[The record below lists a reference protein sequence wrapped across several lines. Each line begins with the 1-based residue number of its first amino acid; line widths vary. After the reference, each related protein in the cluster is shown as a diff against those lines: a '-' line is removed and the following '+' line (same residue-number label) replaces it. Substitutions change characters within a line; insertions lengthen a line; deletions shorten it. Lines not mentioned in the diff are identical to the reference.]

1 MGINASTL
9 GASLSLLSRLVSIKR
24 GNRNRNEET
33 LRSIPTQAG
42 LDPVLLVPRPLR
54 NCQNPRQTHISL
66 PCIGEGYFFSFG
78 PRSLEVSIGG
88 RPCRVIAASD
98 KGKSLLFSEAGVT
111 WSIYCTKKRCPERE
125 KNKFIYFGVVSQ
137 YASEHAEKLFEDQQ
151 LQLGTEPSW
160 GLVSRTVLAAAV
172 VVVFRE
178 GGDTQVR
185 QGRPA
190 LVVRVPQ
197 EGHDARSFP
206 VHPSPCAS
214 ARELERVGY
223 SRWEDLLP
231 RHAAL

>member
-1 MGINASTL
+1 MTINASTL
-9 GASLSLLSRLVSIKR
+9 GASLSLLSRLDSIKR

-111 WSIYCTKKRCPERE
+111 WSIYCTKKRCRPKGKRKGEEQIHLFRGRQSVCKRTCRE
-125 KNKFIYFGVVSQ
+125 
-137 YASEHAEKLFEDQQ
+137 AL
-151 LQLGTEPSW
+151 
-160 GLVSRTVLAAAV
+160 R
-172 VVVFRE
+172 
-178 GGDTQVR
+178 
-185 QGRPA
+185 RPA
-190 LVVRVPQ
+190 ARARYRAFLGARLQ
-197 EGHDARSFP
+197 NGTRSSSGRRLSRGWGHSSSTRTACTRR
-206 VHPSPCAS
+206 PSPSGGA
-214 ARELERVGY
+214 
-223 SRWEDLLP
+223 
-231 RHAAL
+231 

>member
-1 MGINASTL
+1 MGNASTL
-9 GASLSLLSRLVSIKR
+9 GASLSLLSRLDSIKR

-111 WSIYCTKKRCPERE
+111 WSIYCTKKRCRPKGKRKGEE
-125 KNKFIYFGVVSQ
+125 QI
-137 YASEHAEKLFEDQQ
+137 HLFRGRQ
-151 LQLGTEPSW
+151 S
-160 GLVSRTVLAAAV
+160 VCKRTC
-172 VVVFRE
+172 RE
-178 GGDTQVR
+178 GG
-185 QGRPA
+185 
-190 LVVRVPQ
+190 
-197 EGHDARSFP
+197 
-206 VHPSPCAS
+206 
-214 ARELERVGY
+214 
-223 SRWEDLLP
+223 
-231 RHAAL
+231 AALRVLLVSLLVEIHALDRKTFK